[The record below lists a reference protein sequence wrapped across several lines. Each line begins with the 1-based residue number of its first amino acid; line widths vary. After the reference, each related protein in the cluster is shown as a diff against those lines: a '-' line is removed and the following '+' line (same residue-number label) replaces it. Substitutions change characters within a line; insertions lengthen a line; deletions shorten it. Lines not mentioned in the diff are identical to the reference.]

1 MKNLKFSGLLV
12 VLFLFVGMASSCAQ
26 EGVKFPKLDP
36 SPADISL
43 LRLEKGGPVAVKV
56 IYGRPQK
63 KGRTI
68 FGEGGLVPNGKIWR
82 TGANEATEVTFYKNA
97 TFGGKKIPVG
107 TYVLHTIPGE
117 KEWTVILNKNL
128 NVWGAYQYKP
138 EDDLVRF
145 TVKSSSAE
153 DVLEAFSIAFDNGEN
168 KAMVLGWDK
177 TRVRIPLKF

>member
-1 MKNLKFSGLLV
+1 MKNLKISGLLA
-12 VLFLFVGMASSCAQ
+12 VLFIFVGTLTSCAQ
-26 EGVKFPKLDP
+26 GGVKFPKLDP

-43 LRLEKGGPVAVKV
+43 LRLTKGGPVAVKV

-68 FGEGGLVPNGKIWR
+68 FGALVPNGKIWR

-97 TFGGKKIPVG
+97 TFGGKKIPAG

-138 EDDLVRF
+138 EADLVRF
-145 TVKSSSAE
+145 TVKPTHADDSI
-153 DVLEAFSIAFDNGEN
+153 EAFSIAFDNGEN
-168 KAMVLGWDK
+168 KAMVLAWDK

>member
-1 MKNLKFSGLLV
+1 MKNLKISGLLV
-12 VLFLFVGMASSCAQ
+12 VIFMFVGTLTSCAQ
-26 EGVKFPKLDP
+26 DGVKFSKLDP

-43 LRLEKGGPVAVKV
+43 LRLEKGAPVAVKV
-56 IYGRPQK
+56 VYGRPQK

-68 FGEGGLVPNGKIWR
+68 FGALVPYDKIWR
-82 TGANEATEVTFYKNA
+82 TGANEATEVTFYKDA
-97 TFGGKKIPVG
+97 TFGGKKVPAG

-138 EDDLVRF
+138 EADLVRF
-145 TVKSSSAE
+145 KVKSSKVDNS
-153 DVLEAFSIAFDNGEN
+153 LEAFSIAFDNSEH

-177 TRVRIPLKF
+177 TRVVIPLKF

>member
-1 MKNLKFSGLLV
+1 MKNLKISGLLV
-12 VLFLFVGMASSCAQ
+12 VLLLFVGTLSSCAQ

-43 LRLEKGGPVAVKV
+43 LRLKKDGPVVVKV

-63 KGRTI
+63 KGRVI

-82 TGANEATEVTFYKNA
+82 TGANEATEITFYQDTKL
-97 TFGGKKIPVG
+97 GGKKIPKG

-117 KEWTVILNKNL
+117 EEWTVILNKNL
-128 NVWGAYQYKP
+128 NVWGAFQYDPKA
-138 EDDLVRF
+138 DLVRF
-145 TVKSSSAE
+145 KVKPSQAE
-153 DVLEAFSIAFDNGEN
+153 ESLEAFSIAFDNGEN